1 MEQNKRPTACLPAEN
16 KLLMCRTEV
25 LEPDR
30 SNIFFLVANTLNIQN
45 THGEK
50 AVSQYEVKGN
60 EKQKQKSA
68 TK

>member
-16 KLLMCRTEV
+16 KLLMCSTEV